1 MLPNFLTAEEF
12 SIGTGGAIAAGDPR
26 VEPLLAGASA
36 AIRRYCGWHVGP
48 ATEETLTVDGPGSH
62 VLSLP
67 TLHIVTIESVAEYGR
82 TWTPADVESLEWSE
96 AGMVRTSGRCWT
108 SRYRGVAVTLT
119 HGFED
124 IADVKQIVQ
133 QVVGNAIS
141 SPMGATREQA
151 GQVSISWSTTAPG
164 VSGGL
169 SLLQRDLDVL
179 NFYRLPGRA

>member
-12 SIGTGGAIAAGDPR
+12 SIETGGAIAVDDPR

-36 AIRRYCGWHVGP
+36 AIRRYCGWHIGP
-48 ATEETLTVDGPGSH
+48 EVDMTLTVDGSGSH
-62 VLSLP
+62 VLNLP
-67 TLHIVTIESVAEYGR
+67 TLRIVSITNVVEYGR
-82 TWTPADVESLEWSE
+82 TWEPADIAGLEWSE

-179 NFYRLPGRA
+179 NLYRLPGRA